1 MDVPKEILLDAAI
14 NAVGYLA
21 AGAGTILIYSM
32 FTKKNKSKSAPAP
45 EQQAPTETTIAAVAV
60 EQPRDTGQ
68 FVPLSRLSVDAA
80 ETTVS
85 SSQQKLENGQRD
97 RQAIMRIAREM
108 LKAGATVERIRTVL
122 PISAAEIA
130 LLARAEQ

>member
-21 AGAGTILIYSM
+21 AGAGTILFYSM
-32 FTKKNKSKSAPAP
+32 FTKKNTTKQSPAP
-45 EQQAPTETTIAAVAV
+45 EQQTIVAATPVTPEV
-60 EQPRDTGQ
+60 PRETGQ
-68 FVPLSRLSVDAA
+68 FVPLSRLSVRTQEA
-80 ETTVS
+80 EVPST
-85 SSQQKLENGQRD
+85 QKLENGQRD

-122 PISAAEIA
+122 PISAAEVA